1 MVMKSDKSAE
11 GGCIGG
17 GEDRSR
23 RTTISGS
30 TLRRKGLDWGGGA
43 ALKFERF
50 RKRLK
55 EKF

>member
-1 MVMKSDKSAE
+1 MKSDKSAE